1 MEGIKGK
8 HSKLITTI
16 KSNNYL
22 LQGINNNNQKKHNYY
37 ELPQI
42 ELEENRRKKSR
53 STTKHGN
60 KIEEITIKE

>member
-1 MEGIKGK
+1 M
-8 HSKLITTI
+8 

-42 ELEENRRKKSR
+42 ELKENGRNKSR
-53 STTKHGN
+53 STTKHRN
-60 KIEEITIKE
+60 KIKEITTKEQKKNM